1 MKDIE
6 LWEGDCLELM
16 GDIPDNYID
25 FIFADLPYEK
35 TRNKWD
41 SLIPL
46 DLLWKQYKRIIK
58 SSGSIVL
65 FGQDKFTAKVMLSN
79 ASWHRYNWI
88 WEKTQPTG
96 YLNANRMPL
105 RVHEDLM
112 VFYENLPTY
121 NPQKTCGHSRKVST
135 AVHKR
140 NSKKTSNYGEHG
152 LTSYDST
159 ERYPRSVLKFK
170 KDQQKSALHPTQK
183 PLALCEYMVSTY
195 TNIGDLVLDNVMGS
209 GTTGEACMNL
219 ERRFIGIEKDPVY
232 YEVARSRLTHNPCL

>member
-16 GDIPDNYID
+16 DDIPDNYID

-121 NPQKTCGHSRKVST
+121 NPQKTYGHSRKVST

-183 PLALCEYMVSTY
+183 PLALCEYIVSTY

-209 GTTGEACMNL
+209 GTTGEACVNL
-219 ERRFIGIEKDPVY
+219 GRRFIGIEKDPVY
-232 YEVARSRLTHNPCL
+232 YDVARSRLTHKPCL